1 MQIISHYV
9 SREFLKMTLVCLG
22 TFVLIYLLVEILE
35 KLDDFGNAG
44 VAADQTLR
52 YFLYIIPGIVKQM
65 VPVAILMGTQL
76 TFGVFSKN
84 NQLIAFKSS
93 GVSMIRISSPIL
105 MLSMVASLAVFI
117 LGEGLIPL
125 TNARALEIWNIQVKK
140 VEARA
145 VLVNERIWYKGD
157 RAIYSFDQFNFKT
170 QRSGPATLYF
180 FDPEFRLEARLDA
193 FRANWQADGWHFFN
207 GIYQT
212 YRAGHNET
220 SSPFQEKTLLLP
232 ETPEDFRYQE
242 KSGEEMTF
250 TELTSNIE
258 KVQREGYEANPY
270 RVERQ
275 MRLAFPVVSVI
286 MALIGISMALRK
298 EKGIG
303 VAQGIV
309 TSLAVTFLYWI
320 FFGFSRSIGL
330 AGIFPAFW
338 AAWSSNILFLLI
350 GGYLLMNIRQ

>member
-44 VAADQTLR
+44 VPADQTLR

-93 GVSMIRISSPIL
+93 GISMIRISAPIL
-105 MLSMVASLAVFI
+105 MLSMVASLTVFI
-117 LGEGLIPL
+117 MGEGLIPL
-125 TNARALEIWNIQVKK
+125 TNGRALEIWNLQVKK

-145 VLVNERIWYKGD
+145 VLINERIWYKGD
-157 RAIYSFDQFNFKT
+157 RAIYSFDQFNFQEQK
-170 QRSGPATLYF
+170 SGQATLYF
-180 FDPEFRLEARLDA
+180 FDPQFQLEARLDA
-193 FRANWQADGWHFFN
+193 AGSSWQEQGWRFYN

-212 YRAGHNET
+212 YRAGNNLASE
-220 SSPFQEKTLLLP
+220 PFKEKQLQLS
-232 ETPEDFRYQE
+232 ETPEDFRYKE

-250 TELTSNIE
+250 SELTNNIE

-309 TSLAVTFLYWI
+309 TSLAVTFLYWV

-350 GGYLLMNIRQ
+350 GGYFLMNIRQ